1 MPNNFKSISL
11 KKSKTSEITK
21 NNHEIMPKK
30 SEALEVKDA
39 RRTVE
44 EKPLPQPSQASMT
57 ILPSKNIDNYSFA
70 LGKKI
75 KEMTDNSI
83 QKFSNIKKQD
93 EENRNNREDYINKK
107 IEALKQKMDN
117 KIKLEEERKK
127 AKLAHMQKV
136 AEQKMHE
143 IAMHDLAEREAICK
157 KEVLA
162 AIEKTAISKGSWFE
176 VAKILNKAGIL
187 Q

>member
-75 KEMTDNSI
+75 KEMTDNII
-83 QKFSNIKKQD
+83 QKFSNIKK
-93 EENRNNREDYINKK
+93 RSLKMKRKIIDY
-107 IEALKQKMDN
+107 
-117 KIKLEEERKK
+117 
-127 AKLAHMQKV
+127 
-136 AEQKMHE
+136 
-143 IAMHDLAEREAICK
+143 
-157 KEVLA
+157 
-162 AIEKTAISKGSWFE
+162 
-176 VAKILNKAGIL
+176 
-187 Q
+187 